1 MNWTVRR
8 NRVTT
13 MTLST
18 LDWALAYQK
27 NGFAV
32 YPLVP
37 GDRIPLKGSHG
48 YKDATRDPER
58 AKEWWGQHP
67 AYNIGLSLVDRGILV
82 LDIDRGHA
90 SGSDGVATIAEQ
102 YEKGMERLPDDTYIE
117 HTPRGGLHYFLSY
130 PKDLHIT
137 ANTNLF
143 ASNGEDT
150 GVDYNA
156 LGVPVSPSQR
166 SGGQYKPVEG
176 RKLAG
181 IRAAPNWVLTT
192 IQSQNRPNVNFGA
205 FGRRKT
211 WAGKLLDEMV
221 IGAESGQRN
230 SYLTKVAGKMFYTGA
245 DPKTVYNLLLA
256 ANEFM
261 DEPLPDREVNTI
273 FKSVLKREETKY
285 AR

>member
-1 MNWTVRR
+1 
-8 NRVTT
+8 

-48 YKDATRDPER
+48 YKDATTDPER

-67 AYNIGLSLVDRGILV
+67 AYNIGLSLVDMGILV

-156 LGVPVSPSQR
+156 LGIPVSPSQR

-181 IRAAPNWVLTT
+181 IRAAPNWVLAA
-192 IQSQNRPNVNFGA
+192 IQSQNRPNVTFGA

-230 SYLTKVAGKMFYTGA
+230 SYLTKVAGKMFFTGA

>member
-1 MNWTVRR
+1 
-8 NRVTT
+8 

-90 SGSDGVATIAEQ
+90 SGSDGVATIAAQ

-181 IRAAPNWVLTT
+181 IRAAPNWVLAA

-230 SYLTKVAGKMFYTGA
+230 SYLTKVAGKMFFTGA

-261 DEPLPDREVNTI
+261 NEPLPDREVNTI